1 MNKIIV
7 AVLLSLSLSAPAF
20 AATQRVTLS
29 VPGMTCGACPI
40 TVRTALKRVLG
51 VEHVAI
57 AEAKKEVV
65 VTFDNAKTN
74 PQVLMRATRDAGYAS
89 HVVKRGA

>member
-7 AVLLSLSLSAPAF
+7 AVLLSLSAPAF

-40 TVRTALKRVLG
+40 TVRTALKRVPG

-57 AEAKKEVV
+57 VEAKKEVV

-74 PQVLMRATRDAGYAS
+74 PQVLMHATRDAGYAS

>member
-7 AVLLSLSLSAPAF
+7 AVLLSLSAPAF

-40 TVRTALKRVLG
+40 TVRTALKRVPG

-57 AEAKKEVV
+57 TEAKKEVV
-65 VTFDNAKTN
+65 VAFDNAKTN
-74 PQVLMRATRDAGYAS
+74 PQVLMHATRDA
-89 HVVKRGA
+89 

>member
-7 AVLLSLSLSAPAF
+7 AVLLSLSAPAF

-40 TVRTALKRVLG
+40 TVRTALKHVPG

-57 AEAKKEVV
+57 TEAKKEMV

-74 PQVLMRATRDAGYAS
+74 PQVLMHATHDAGYAS